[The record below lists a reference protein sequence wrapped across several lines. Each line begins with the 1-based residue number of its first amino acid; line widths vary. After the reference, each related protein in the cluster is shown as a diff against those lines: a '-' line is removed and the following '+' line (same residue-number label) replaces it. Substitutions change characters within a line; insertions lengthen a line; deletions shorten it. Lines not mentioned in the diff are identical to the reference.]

1 MQTLTMP
8 KRLEAQYFDS
18 TFHIDRSGRRSRRR
32 RAGSARAA
40 RCRTRRAR
48 AASRCPRSTCGPP
61 RRPRAAPWPS
71 PPRASRARCTCAPL
85 ERPPPPGEPPPGEP
99 PPLTGP
105 LRRFVLGVWARRG
118 DTPVVR
124 ASGRELSFV
133 LLGGILMCYLLT
145 FLLVLR
151 PTDALCTAQRWVP
164 APAPNTLTRARS
176 RTVTSVPI
184 FACRISPE
192 ARRGF
197 LTMKSIKASVV
208 RVVRGDY

>member
-1 MQTLTMP
+1 MAFSAVGIACTLYV
-8 KRLEAQYFDS
+8 R
-18 TFHIDRSGRRSRRR
+18 
-32 RAGSARAA
+32 
-40 RCRTRRAR
+40 
-48 AASRCPRSTCGPP
+48 
-61 RRPRAAPWPS
+61 
-71 PPRASRARCTCAPL
+71 
-85 ERPPPPGEPPPGEP
+85 PPGEPPLPSP
-99 PPLTGP
+99 LPPLTGP

-164 APAPNTLTRARS
+164 APAPNALTHARS

-184 FACRISPE
+184 FACRIGPE
-192 ARRGF
+192 ARVDPARRGF

-208 RVVRGDY
+208 KVVRGEY